1 MKEKTKNYEASTKET
16 KETKEI
22 VNQQTEYSSFDE
34 YFDEYAEENEAY
46 FKNADM
52 IL

>member
-16 KETKEI
+16 
-22 VNQQTEYSSFDE
+22 VSNQTEYSIENDFDE
-34 YFDEYAEENEAY
+34 FFDEYAEENEAY

>member
-1 MKEKTKNYEASTKET
+1 MKENTKNYEAST

-34 YFDEYAEENEAY
+34 YYDEYAEENEAY
-46 FKNADM
+46 FKNADT

>member
-16 KETKEI
+16 ETVSK
-22 VNQQTEYSSFDE
+22 QAEYSIESDFDE

>member
-1 MKEKTKNYEASTKET
+1 MKENNTKNYEASTKET
-16 KETKEI
+16 
-22 VNQQTEYSSFDE
+22 VSNQSEYSIENDFDE